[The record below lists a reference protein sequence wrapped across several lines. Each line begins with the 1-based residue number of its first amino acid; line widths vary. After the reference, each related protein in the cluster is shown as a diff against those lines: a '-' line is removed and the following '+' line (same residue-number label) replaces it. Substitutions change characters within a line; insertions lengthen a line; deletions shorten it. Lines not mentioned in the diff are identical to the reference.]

1 MKKRFLSSAILLSLS
16 LPVFAADGDIHQ
28 VTILGTSDLHGHFM
42 AWDYAA
48 DKLNTRG
55 SLSQIATK
63 VSEIRQERFIH
74 KDDSTNKEQ
83 SIHTE
88 KSNIILVDAGDT
100 IQGNFVETFKDEPV
114 DPMMLGFNHMKYDVW
129 VLGNHEF
136 DFGLKTL
143 DRAVSQFKGHSL
155 GGNIKR
161 KDGNPFLP
169 GYTILERNGIKIGVI
184 GMDTP
189 MTEVFA
195 KGTNRLEGVTFTNP
209 TLEVKKVIQEID
221 DKVDAIVL
229 VAHMGIENEN
239 DIANTGVTDIAN
251 ANPELDAIV
260 AGHMHTRIDK
270 AVVNGVIITEPD
282 KYGRALSRIDLQFEE
297 RNGKFTLVNK
307 DSFTYKIQG
316 IKSDES
322 MDELYQPY
330 HKRLREMANR
340 PVAQLTG
347 VDLVPENEIR
357 GIPQVHVQDT
367 GISALFQEASFFYA
381 PKANVIA
388 LQIDND
394 KAELDVGPI
403 KAKDIAYNYQ
413 YAGGEITV
421 YKMTGKELKT
431 YMEWSAD
438 YFNSVKPGDVT
449 YSFNPT
455 RRASKYSTNDFFAG
469 VTYTIDLTQPTG
481 QRITNLAFADGTPVT
496 DKTEIRIG
504 MNSYRMGHL
513 TKKGGVLEGASFPIL
528 FDTEAEYG
536 EEAGTIRNLTIRY
549 LTEEKNGV
557 YEGKPLQRWKLYG
570 LDSRYNKQREIVK
583 ALINSEKIS
592 VPASENGRYTNIA
605 SINVKE
611 LLFETI
617 EAKEAAITT
626 RKNKLAQASEYES
639 KQIKRELTL
648 IEALN

>member
-1 MKKRFLSSAILLSLS
+1 MKKHILSSAILLSLAFPT
-16 LPVFAADGDIHQ
+16 LAADGDIHQ

-48 DKLNTRG
+48 DKLNMRG

-63 VSEIRQERFIH
+63 VAEIRE
-74 KDDSTNKEQ
+74 EQ
-83 SIHTE
+83 SNT
-88 KSNIILVDAGDT
+88 ILVDAGDT

-114 DPMMLGFNHMKYDVW
+114 DPMMLGFNHMNYDVW

-136 DFGLKTL
+136 DFGLNVL
-143 DRAVSQFKGHSL
+143 DRSLSQFKGQSL

-161 KDGNPFLP
+161 PDGNPFLP
-169 GYTILERNGIKIGVI
+169 GYTIIERDGIKIGVI

-189 MTEVFA
+189 MTQVFA
-195 KGTNRLEGVTFTNP
+195 EGTNRLEGVTFTNP
-209 TLEVKKVIQEID
+209 TLEVKKVIEQID

-229 VAHMGIENEN
+229 VAHMGLDNEN

-297 RNGKFTLVNK
+297 RDGKFNLVNK
-307 DSFTYKIQG
+307 DSYTYKING
-316 IKSDES
+316 IDSDKQ
-322 MDELYQPY
+322 MDALYQPY

-340 PVAQLTG
+340 AVAELKG
-347 VDLVPENEIR
+347 VDLVPKNEIR
-357 GIPQVHVQDT
+357 GIPQVHIQDT

-394 KAELDVGPI
+394 NAELDVGPI

-421 YKMTGKELKT
+421 YQMTGKELKT
-431 YMEWSAD
+431 YMEWSAG
-438 YFNSVKPGDVT
+438 YFNSVVPGDVT
-449 YSFNPT
+449 YSFDPI

-469 VTYTIDLTQPTG
+469 VTYTIDLTQPKG
-481 QRITNLAFADGTPVT
+481 QRITKLKFADGEAITN
-496 DKTEIRIG
+496 DTEIRLG

-513 TKKGGVLEGASFPIL
+513 TKKGGVLENRQFPVL

-536 EEAGTIRNLTIRY
+536 EEAGTIRNLTIKY
-549 LTEEKNGV
+549 LSEEKDGV
-557 YEGKPLQRWKLYG
+557 YQGKPMQRWHLSG
-570 LDSRYNKQREIVK
+570 LDNQYAEQREVVK
-583 ALINSEKIS
+583 ALINAGEIDVPMSED
-592 VPASENGRYTNIA
+592 GRYTNIA
-605 SINVKE
+605 SINVKA
-611 LLFETI
+611 LMFDNDQ
-617 EAKEAAITT
+617 AAQQAIAE
-626 RKNKLAQASEYES
+626 RKANLKQASNADKINLQRE
-639 KQIKRELTL
+639 IKL

>member
-1 MKKRFLSSAILLSLS
+1 MQMKKTLLSSAIFLSLS
-16 LPVFAADGDIHQ
+16 FPALAADGDIHQ

-42 AWDYAA
+42 PWDYAA
-48 DKLNTRG
+48 DKLNMRG

-63 VSEIRQERFIH
+63 VKEIR
-74 KDDSTNKEQ
+74 TEQ
-83 SIHTE
+83 PNT
-88 KSNIILVDAGDT
+88 ILVDAGDT

-114 DPMMLGFNHMKYDVW
+114 DPMMLGFNEMKYDVW

-136 DFGLKTL
+136 DFGLGVLNRSLK
-143 DRAVSQFKGHSL
+143 QFKGQSL

-161 KDGNPFLP
+161 PDGNPFLP
-169 GYTILERNGIKIGVI
+169 GYTVIERGGIKIGVI

-189 MTEVFA
+189 MTQVFA
-195 KGTNRLEGVTFTNP
+195 EGTNRLEGVTFTNP
-209 TLEVKKVIQEID
+209 TLEVKKVIEQID

-229 VAHMGIENEN
+229 VAHMGLDNEN

-282 KYGRALSRIDLQFEE
+282 KYGRALSRVDLQFEE
-297 RNGKFTLVNK
+297 RDGQFTLVNK
-307 DSFTYKIQG
+307 DSFTYKIKG
-316 IKSDES
+316 IDSDEK
-322 MDELYQPY
+322 MEALYQPY

-340 PVAQLTG
+340 EVAELTG

-357 GIPQVHVQDT
+357 GIPQVHIQDT
-367 GISALFQEASFFYA
+367 GISALFQEASFHYA

-394 KAELDVGPI
+394 NAELDVGPI

-421 YKMTGKELKT
+421 YQMTGKELKT
-431 YMEWSAD
+431 YMEWSAG

-449 YSFNPT
+449 YSFDPE

-469 VTYTIDLTQPTG
+469 VTYKIDLTKPKG
-481 QRITNLAFADGTPVT
+481 ERITDLKFADGSAVT
-496 DKTEIRIG
+496 DKSDVRIG

-513 TKKGGVLEGASFPIL
+513 TKKGGVLEGRSFPVL

-536 EEAGTIRNLTIRY
+536 EEQGTIRNLTIRY
-549 LTEEKNGV
+549 LTEQKHGT
-557 YEGKPLQRWKLYG
+557 YEGKPQQRWQLVG
-570 LDSRYNKQREIVK
+570 LDDSYNEQREIVK
-583 ALINSEKIS
+583 TLINSGEIS
-592 VPASENGRYTNIA
+592 VPSSEDGRYTNIA
-605 SINVKE
+605 SINVKDW
-611 LLFETI
+611 LFTS
-617 EAKEAAITT
+617 AKEQQKA
-626 RKNKLAQASEYES
+626 LALREAQLVDASEGE
-639 KQIKRELTL
+639 KRKLEREIALIK
-648 IEALN
+648 ALN

>member
-1 MKKRFLSSAILLSLS
+1 MQMKKTLLSSAIFLSLS
-16 LPVFAADGDIHQ
+16 FPALAADGDIHQ

-42 AWDYAA
+42 PWDYAA
-48 DKLNTRG
+48 DKLNMRG

-63 VSEIRQERFIH
+63 VKEIR
-74 KDDSTNKEQ
+74 TEQ
-83 SIHTE
+83 PNT
-88 KSNIILVDAGDT
+88 ILVDAGDT

-114 DPMMLGFNHMKYDVW
+114 DPMMLGFNEMKYDVW

-136 DFGLKTL
+136 DFGLGVLNRSLK
-143 DRAVSQFKGHSL
+143 QFKGQSL

-161 KDGNPFLP
+161 PDGNPFLP
-169 GYTILERNGIKIGVI
+169 GYTVIERGGIKIGVI

-189 MTEVFA
+189 MTQVFA
-195 KGTNRLEGVTFTNP
+195 EGTNRLEGVTFTNP
-209 TLEVKKVIQEID
+209 TLEVKKVIEQID

-229 VAHMGIENEN
+229 VAHMGLDNEN

-282 KYGRALSRIDLQFEE
+282 KYGRALSRVDLQFEE
-297 RNGKFTLVNK
+297 RDGQFTLVNK
-307 DSFTYKIQG
+307 DSFTYKIKG
-316 IKSDES
+316 IDSDEE
-322 MDELYQPY
+322 MEALYQPY

-340 PVAQLTG
+340 EVAELTG

-357 GIPQVHVQDT
+357 GIPQVHIQDT
-367 GISALFQEASFFYA
+367 GISALFQEASFHYA

-394 KAELDVGPI
+394 NSELDVGPI

-421 YKMTGKELKT
+421 YQMTGKELKT
-431 YMEWSAD
+431 YMEWSAG

-449 YSFNPT
+449 YSFDPE

-469 VTYTIDLTQPTG
+469 VTYKIDLTKPKG
-481 QRITNLAFADGTPVT
+481 ERITDLKFADGSAVT
-496 DKTEIRIG
+496 DKSDVHIG

-513 TKKGGVLEGASFPIL
+513 TKKGGVLEGRSFPVL

-536 EEAGTIRNLTIRY
+536 EEQGTIRNLTIRY
-549 LTEEKNGV
+549 LTEQKQGT
-557 YEGKPLQRWKLYG
+557 YEGKPQQRWQLVG
-570 LDSRYNKQREIVK
+570 LDDSYNEQREIVK
-583 ALINSEKIS
+583 TLINSGEIS
-592 VPASENGRYTNIA
+592 VPSSEDGRYTNIA
-605 SINVKE
+605 SINVKDW
-611 LLFETI
+611 LFTS
-617 EAKEAAITT
+617 AKEQQKA
-626 RKNKLAQASEYES
+626 LALREAQLVDASEGE
-639 KQIKRELTL
+639 KRKLEREIALIK
-648 IEALN
+648 ALN